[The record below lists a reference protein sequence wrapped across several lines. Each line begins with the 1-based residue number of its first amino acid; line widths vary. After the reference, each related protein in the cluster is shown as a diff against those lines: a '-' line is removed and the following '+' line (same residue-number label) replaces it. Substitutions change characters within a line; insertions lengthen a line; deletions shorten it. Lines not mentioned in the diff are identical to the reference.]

1 MDFLYNVTNSTTTI
15 DLLTVG
21 NNSLD
26 DSSNYSIYRIADG
39 GSLSLFE
46 YTAVI
51 AILAVFVFM
60 AIVFTIYG
68 LFMKAEAHK
77 HSAVDVIGFEGHK
90 ESLMFSDR
98 ESYSPWHS
106 DFDSTWP

>member
-1 MDFLYNVTNSTTTI
+1 METFLNVTNSTTSLPLS
-15 DLLTVG
+15 DLG
-21 NNSLD
+21 D
-26 DSSNYSIYRIADG
+26 D
-39 GSLSLFE
+39 LSLHPYSTTGNLSVFE
-46 YTAVI
+46 YAAVI

-77 HSAVDVIGFEGHK
+77 HSAVDVLGMEGHK
-90 ESLMFSDR
+90 ESLMFSQR

-106 DFDSTWP
+106 DFDATWP